1 MHKNRPQLLLA
12 GPVIL
17 HDNACLHIA
26 DVVTENLQDYGWEM
40 LPHVHYSPDMSL
52 PDFDLFSKLKEPIR
66 GCRFSSLKELST
78 DINQAIR
85 HMNKSGVLDG
95 IIMLPKRWD
104 PVIEKQ
110 GDYIEGL

>member
-1 MHKNRPQLLLA
+1 MA

-17 HDNACLHIA
+17 QVNARL
-26 DVVTENLQDYGWEM
+26 E
-40 LPHVHYSPDMSL
+40 
-52 PDFDLFSKLKEPIR
+52 
-66 GCRFSSLKELST
+66 ELST